1 MGKRKTRPHTNC
13 PQPFQNHSGQLNASA
28 RCRRHRSLLLESA
41 ACRELTGLNKEKED
55 EEERGWAPTL
65 DLSIVYRKTDCA
77 AQPLGVACGA
87 ASARGCTGTNK
98 LVSFPP
104 ADVEPTQMI
113 QTLQGDIDSLAV

>member
-1 MGKRKTRPHTNC
+1 VNYGAEQGEKKTKKNEVGP
-13 PQPFQNHSGQLNASA
+13 
-28 RCRRHRSLLLESA
+28 
-41 ACRELTGLNKEKED
+41 
-55 EEERGWAPTL
+55 PTL
-65 DLSIVYRKTDCA
+65 DLSIVYRKTECA
-77 AQPLGVACGA
+77 AQPLGVACGP